1 MALRNVAEWKES
13 VAGLLTGT
21 NLTNVTNLDTALS
34 RAARR
39 VGLKVD
45 APEST
50 GREPIVLYNGVYY
63 YLAPEILFGTTVNL
77 IRPQGN
83 VNSAYLSST
92 KVPMDLFTKGKF
104 YFPNGYM
111 LDLEYDKGVGII
123 GVSSN
128 VPLPKLELATFSN
141 ADDYTAGGSASTPI
155 TDNVN
160 FWENPASIRFNL
172 TGASTGTITGDIS
185 SVDASKY
192 EGVGVVFLAIQ
203 TPSATNLTNIEARV
217 GSSSSDYVSVTETE
231 GFLGAWQANTWLL
244 VAFDLSAASETGT
257 VDWAAIDYIQVR
269 ITTGATLSNF
279 RLGGMWVSMPSIN
292 EIIYQTAAIFK
303 NSSGDLSNTITSDNN
318 YIILNDAAFT
328 ILEFEGAKE
337 VAFQMSGGVYTD
349 QIKGFEEILT
359 GNNVQEGLYQRYAA
373 NNPSNALRQIDSY
386 YDGENRGY
394 DTNYYGR

>member
-128 VPLPKLELATFSN
+128 VPPPK
-141 ADDYTAGGSASTPI
+141 
-155 TDNVN
+155 
-160 FWENPASIRFNL
+160 
-172 TGASTGTITGDIS
+172 IS
-185 SVDASKY
+185 
-192 EGVGVVFLAIQ
+192 
-203 TPSATNLTNIEARV
+203 
-217 GSSSSDYVSVTETE
+217 
-231 GFLGAWQANTWLL
+231 
-244 VAFDLSAASETGT
+244 
-257 VDWAAIDYIQVR
+257 
-269 ITTGATLSNF
+269 
-279 RLGGMWVSMPSIN
+279 
-292 EIIYQTAAIFK
+292 
-303 NSSGDLSNTITSDNN
+303 
-318 YIILNDAAFT
+318 
-328 ILEFEGAKE
+328 
-337 VAFQMSGGVYTD
+337 
-349 QIKGFEEILT
+349 
-359 GNNVQEGLYQRYAA
+359 
-373 NNPSNALRQIDSY
+373 
-386 YDGENRGY
+386 
-394 DTNYYGR
+394 

>member
-1 MALRNVAEWKES
+1 
-13 VAGLLTGT
+13 
-21 NLTNVTNLDTALS
+21 
-34 RAARR
+34 
-39 VGLKVD
+39 
-45 APEST
+45 
-50 GREPIVLYNGVYY
+50 
-63 YLAPEILFGTTVNL
+63 
-77 IRPQGN
+77 
-83 VNSAYLSST
+83 
-92 KVPMDLFTKGKF
+92 
-104 YFPNGYM
+104 M

-257 VDWAAIDYIQVR
+257 VNWAAIDYIQVR

-328 ILEFEGAKE
+328 ILEFGGAKE
-337 VAFQMSGGVYTD
+337 VAFQMSGGVHTD